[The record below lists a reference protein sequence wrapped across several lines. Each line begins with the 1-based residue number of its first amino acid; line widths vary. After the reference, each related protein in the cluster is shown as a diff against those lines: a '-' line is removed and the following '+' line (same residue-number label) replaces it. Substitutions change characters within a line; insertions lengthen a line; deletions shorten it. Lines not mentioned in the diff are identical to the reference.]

1 MGPVVL
7 QPHHESELHPSLHG
21 HPITPP
27 NVPPTSTA
35 AAAAA
40 PPARKRQR
48 TTEPSAAEQV
58 PYTVTVP
65 HDEATTTSAPTK
77 VVHTPAVVELQ
88 SSLAQDEAVRI
99 GWLLLGVPRGH
110 VVCVCVCVCVWHR
123 PCWTDWGCSKK
134 NLRTTSTLM
143 SWTRY
148 SLPTE
153 TAVSPL
159 TRGDGP
165 VAIYSFTLQ

>member
-1 MGPVVL
+1 MVPVVR

-27 NVPPTSTA
+27 NVPPTSTAAAAA

-110 VVCVCVCVCVWHR
+110 VVTMCVCVAQAMLDR
-123 PCWTDWGCSKK
+123 LGLFEEKLADDI
-134 NLRTTSTLM
+134 NFDELD
-143 SWTRY
+143 
-148 SLPTE
+148 SLFP
-153 TAVSPL
+153 ANGNS
-159 TRGDGP
+159 R
-165 VAIYSFTLQ
+165 